1 MREFFKSIKFK
12 ILLAIVLVLGG
23 FMVYQVS
30 TGGATSITSSILSF
44 VVTPI
49 QSLSSQISSSVS
61 GFLSNI
67 MSASQT
73 AQKNEELQRQID
85 ELKKQMVDYQEIQR
99 ENEQYKE
106 ALSIKEQN
114 DDFEL
119 VPAFVTS
126 RDPNASYNSFL
137 IDKGSLQGVA
147 VQDPVITSAGLIGY
161 VSEVGPTYS
170 RVSTVLSTSTNV
182 GVVNSRT
189 RDTGTVQGTL
199 ELSQKGQ
206 CRLSYISR
214 DSQMQE
220 GDLLITSGTGGVYP
234 QGLIVGQIAE
244 IGLDPTGLSKYA
256 VITPVTEIA
265 SVQEVYVVTSFL
277 YQGVGLESEKNT
289 PSSPQVPQQGGST
302 LDNSAVN
309 SAE

>member
-44 VVTPI
+44 FVTPI

-61 GFLSNI
+61 GFLSDI

-73 AQKNEELQRQID
+73 AQQNEELQRQID

-106 ALSIKEQN
+106 ALSIKEQH

-126 RDPNASYNSFL
+126 RDPNASYDSFL

-189 RDTGTVQGTL
+189 RDTGTIQGTL

-214 DSQMQE
+214 DSQMQA

-234 QGLIVGQIAE
+234 QGLIVGEIAE

-256 VITPVTEIA
+256 VVTPVTEIA

-277 YQGVGLESEKNT
+277 YQGIGLESEKT
-289 PSSPQVPQQGGST
+289 DSSSQKAPAQEGSAQ
-302 LDNSAVN
+302 DSSAVD
-309 SAE
+309 SQP

>member
-44 VVTPI
+44 IVTPI
-49 QSLSSQISSSVS
+49 QSFSSQISSSVS

-67 MSASQT
+67 MSANQT
-73 AQKNEELQRQID
+73 AQQNEALQSQID
-85 ELKKQMVDYQEIQR
+85 ELKKQMVDYEEILR

-114 DDFEL
+114 DDYEI

-126 RDPNASYNSFL
+126 RDRNASYDSFL

-170 RVSTVLSTSTNV
+170 RVSTVLSASTNV
-182 GVVNSRT
+182 GVVNYRT

-199 ELSQKGQ
+199 ELSQNGQ

-214 DSQMQE
+214 DSEMQA
-220 GDLLITSGTGGVYP
+220 GDILITSGTGGVYP
-234 QGLIVGQIAE
+234 QGLIVGEIAE

-256 VITPVTEIA
+256 VVNPVTDIS
-265 SVQEVYVVTSFL
+265 SVQDVYVITSFL
-277 YQGVGLESEKNT
+277 YQGIGLESEQT
-289 PSSPQVPQQGGST
+289 PPSSQQAPAQDSST
-302 LDNSAVN
+302 LSQ
-309 SAE
+309 

>member
-44 VVTPI
+44 ITTPI
-49 QSLSSQISSSVS
+49 QSFSSKISSSVS
-61 GFLSNI
+61 EFLSNV
-67 MSASQT
+67 MSANKT
-73 AQKNEELQRQID
+73 AQQNEDLQRQID
-85 ELKKQMVDYQEIQR
+85 ELKKQLTEFDQYKQ

-106 ALSIKEQN
+106 ALNIKEQH

-126 RDPNASYNSFL
+126 RDPNASYSSFL

-170 RVSTVLSTSTNV
+170 RVSTVLSTSTSV

-189 RDTGTVQGTL
+189 RDTGTIQGTL

-206 CRLSYISR
+206 CRLSYVSR
-214 DSQMQE
+214 DSDMQV

-234 QGLIVGQIAE
+234 QGQIAGQIAE
-244 IGLDPTGLSKYA
+244 IGLDSTGLSKYA
-256 VITPVTEIA
+256 VVTPVTDIT
-265 SVQEVYVVTSFL
+265 SVQEVYVITSFL
-277 YQGVGLESEKNT
+277 YQGVGLESEKN
-289 PSSPQVPQQGGST
+289 SSTSGESPAQDGNPVSK
-302 LDNSAVN
+302 
-309 SAE
+309 

>member
-1 MREFFKSIKFK
+1 MREFFKSVKFK
-12 ILLAIVLVLGG
+12 ILLAILLVLGG

-44 VVTPI
+44 ITTPI
-49 QSLSSQISSSVS
+49 QSFSSQINSSVS
-61 GFLSNI
+61 EFLSNL
-67 MSASQT
+67 MNANRT
-73 AQKNEELQRQID
+73 AEELQNQIKENE
-85 ELKKQMVDYQEIQR
+85 ELKKQLTEFDRYKQ

-106 ALSIKEQN
+106 ALGIKEQH

-126 RDPNASYNSFL
+126 RDPNAAYSSFL

-170 RVSTVLSTSTNV
+170 RVSTVLSSSTSV

-189 RDTGTVQGTL
+189 RDTGTIQGTL
-199 ELSQKGQ
+199 ELSRKGQ
-206 CRLSYISR
+206 CRLSYVSR
-214 DSQMQE
+214 DSDMQA

-234 QGLIVGQIAE
+234 QGQIVGQITE

-256 VITPVTEIA
+256 VVNPVTDIS
-265 SVQEVYVVTSFL
+265 SVQEVFVITSFL
-277 YQGVGLESEKNT
+277 YQGVGLESEKNAQEGEN
-289 PSSPQVPQQGGST
+289 PVQDSSMVSQ
-302 LDNSAVN
+302 
-309 SAE
+309 

>member
-44 VVTPI
+44 ITTPI
-49 QSLSSQISSSVS
+49 QSFSSQINSSVS
-61 GFLSNI
+61 EFLSNL
-67 MSASQT
+67 MNANRT
-73 AQKNEELQRQID
+73 AEELQNQIKENE
-85 ELKKQMVDYQEIQR
+85 ELKKQLTKFDQYKQ

-106 ALSIKEQN
+106 ALNIKEQH

-126 RDPNASYNSFL
+126 RDPNASYSSFL

-170 RVSTVLSTSTNV
+170 RVSTVLSSSTSV
-182 GVVNSRT
+182 GVVNSHT
-189 RDTGTVQGTL
+189 RDTGTIQGTL
-199 ELSQKGQ
+199 ELSRKGQ
-206 CRLSYISR
+206 CRLSYVSR
-214 DSQMQE
+214 DSDMQV

-234 QGLIVGQIAE
+234 QGQIVGQIAE

-256 VITPVTEIA
+256 VVNPVTDIS
-265 SVQEVYVVTSFL
+265 SVQEVFVITSFL
-277 YQGVGLESEKNT
+277 YQGIGLESGKNAQEGEN
-289 PSSPQVPQQGGST
+289 PVQDSSMVSQ
-302 LDNSAVN
+302 
-309 SAE
+309 

>member
-302 LDNSAVN
+302 LHNSAVN

>member
-1 MREFFKSIKFK
+1 MREFFKSVKFK
-12 ILLAIVLVLGG
+12 ILLAILLVLGG

-44 VVTPI
+44 ITTPI
-49 QSLSSQISSSVS
+49 QSFSSQINSSVS
-61 GFLSNI
+61 EFLSNL
-67 MSASQT
+67 MNANRT
-73 AQKNEELQRQID
+73 AEELQNQIKENE
-85 ELKKQMVDYQEIQR
+85 ELKKQLTEFDRYKQ

-106 ALSIKEQN
+106 ALGIKEQH

-126 RDPNASYNSFL
+126 RDPNAAYSSFL

-170 RVSTVLSTSTNV
+170 RVSTVLSSSTSV

-189 RDTGTVQGTL
+189 RDTGTIQGTL
-199 ELSQKGQ
+199 ELSRKGQ
-206 CRLSYISR
+206 CRLSYVSR
-214 DSQMQE
+214 DSDMQA

-234 QGLIVGQIAE
+234 QGQIVGQITE

-256 VITPVTEIA
+256 VVNPVTDIS
-265 SVQEVYVVTSFL
+265 SVQEVFVITSFL
-277 YQGVGLESEKNT
+277 YQGVGLESEKNAQEGEN
-289 PSSPQVPQQGGST
+289 PVQDSSMVS
-302 LDNSAVN
+302 
-309 SAE
+309 